1 MGIPDLPEKDLLGVV
16 SCKTTKSHNKVL
28 HFRYEREGTVFFVH
42 KKGSEYIFSMK
53 PDRTAKQVVIKRN
66 TYPNFLYIPVKQIIS
81 EEGDVSI
88 YRKGKDYIVKPA
100 SEKEIQLKKKKTNT
114 KYTLA
119 QRTNINGI
127 ILPKADRSRLYAT
140 GTLKMHIVSGK
151 GKLYAEAAPCAP
163 EEKIPDL
170 KQAASPYG
178 GWEYLGQA
186 EEYTYKRSVPKA
198 PSTILPLP
206 ISFIRKSEMA
216 VGETFHT
223 YFRQDGTFVIE
234 PKPLVCEACG
244 KKIDR
249 YKDAGHETTVCRS
262 CSRTMP
268 VVRIAKNNGANYEE
282 LIREVRALKKELNTI
297 LGGFTNENR

>member
-140 GTLKMHIVSGK
+140 GALKMHIVSGK
-151 GKLYAEAAPCAP
+151 EKL
-163 EEKIPDL
+163 
-170 KQAASPYG
+170 
-178 GWEYLGQA
+178 
-186 EEYTYKRSVPKA
+186 KA
-198 PSTILPLP
+198 
-206 ISFIRKSEMA
+206 
-216 VGETFHT
+216 
-223 YFRQDGTFVIE
+223 
-234 PKPLVCEACG
+234 
-244 KKIDR
+244 
-249 YKDAGHETTVCRS
+249 
-262 CSRTMP
+262 TMT
-268 VVRIAKNNGANYEE
+268 NEQ
-282 LIREVRALKKELNTI
+282 KELFEKYTDCVREHQTNYHYRKI
-297 LGGFTNENR
+297 LYINRLQQKDRANARSFSCLLGFIVFRFIFHPINRTN